1 MADLVLK
8 ASGYRHHMNSLR
20 RIELSTSKGQVFIA
34 GPDGIVDVV
43 VVAATGGTIL
53 SGFYGLVN
61 RKNCLE
67 ALGAWITGVPDGK
80 QNFPFSVSF
89 YNNPVM
95 ILSLPFVSFLLK
107 FLTFKLSL

>member
-20 RIELSTSKGQVFIA
+20 RIELSTSEGQVFIA

-80 QNFPFSVSF
+80 QNFPFS
-89 YNNPVM
+89 
-95 ILSLPFVSFLLK
+95 IGFVLK
-107 FLTFKLSL
+107 